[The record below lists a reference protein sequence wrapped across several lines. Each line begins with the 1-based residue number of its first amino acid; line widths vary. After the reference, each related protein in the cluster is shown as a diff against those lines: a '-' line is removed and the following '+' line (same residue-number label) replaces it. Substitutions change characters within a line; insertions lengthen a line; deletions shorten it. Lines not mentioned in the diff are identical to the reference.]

1 MKLVFLKHGFCETCL
16 ENELVSLKNECKEKP
31 TAVSS
36 SGSDFEEE
44 VYGVIPN
51 FLRYLLVGW
60 KPLSER
66 CQAKGGMVLS

>member
-1 MKLVFLKHGFCETCL
+1 MKLVFLKQVFYETCL
-16 ENELVSLKNECKEKP
+16 ENEMVSLKIECKEKP
-31 TAVSS
+31 TALAS
-36 SGSDFEEE
+36 SGSDFEVE

>member
-1 MKLVFLKHGFCETCL
+1 MKRVFRKHDFFKT
-16 ENELVSLKNECKEKP
+16 SLRREGGSKWNECKEKP
-31 TAVSS
+31 TALAS
-36 SGSDFEEE
+36 SGSDFEVE
-44 VYGVIPN
+44 VYGLIPN